1 MKRSYKLPTAIAFAL
16 ALGSTQALALG
27 LGQIQVKSA
36 LNQPLVAEIPV
47 IVDSPAEAAG
57 LQVGL
62 ASDED
67 FSRIGLS
74 RGSLNVPIDFAVGA
88 DAQGRPVIRVTSK
101 DAVRD
106 PYLDFLIQVNW
117 AKGRL
122 LREYTVLLDPVT
134 APSRGVA
141 AAPTRSAAPASH
153 PAPAAPAPAPQRAAP
168 SAAPTGAAAA
178 APAAAAPAAAPARTA
193 ASGEYE
199 VKAGDTLWDI
209 ANANRPDA
217 SVNVN
222 QMMLALLKANPDAFY
237 QDNVNTLKRGA
248 ILRIPGR
255 EQIAGVGSA
264 QAAAAEIRRQF
275 EDWRGSTAQKSAVV
289 AESGGAEAA
298 PEATATAAKPAAGD
312 RLKLVPPERG
322 GTSASTRAG
331 VAGGTGDAAIA
342 NLKQNLARAQEG
354 LAAQQQ
360 EADELKARLKES
372 EDLNTKNQRLLSL
385 KDAEIAELQRK
396 LAEVQKQAGVPV
408 TAAAKT
414 PAPVAA
420 PVPPPK
426 PAAAGAATPARASTA
441 AAPAAAASVAKTTPA
456 TAGSAVAPKPVE
468 AKPAP
473 KPAVTTKPL
482 PPAKPVRAEPIGE
495 ETPWY
500 RQDWVLPAG
509 GAAAVALILLGLLRL
524 VRRPKRAPEA
534 AAAGISSQFG
544 DSPLAGAHGGDTA
557 YGEEEGTLIA
567 QLAEHPDD
575 IGLHLELAS
584 LYYAH
589 RDVERF
595 EAAAETMHSYVTDPA
610 QPEWQEVRAMGE
622 ELAPQHPLFASAAA
636 AASAA
641 PAIEPDDESAALES
655 FDLGQYADTEPEAG
669 APAAVVA
676 ARSEYSFDFDLTP
689 PSPPAVPGAAAA
701 QPPVAGRSED
711 LDLPPLDF
719 EETPAHEPPA
729 ASGEMEAMP
738 AFDLGD
744 LGQVPAPGKATTPPA
759 EGYGDDPVDTKLDL
773 ARAYLDMGDPD
784 GAKAMLEEVMAE
796 GSAKQKSEAQKLLGE
811 IG

>member
-74 RGSLNVPIDFAVGA
+74 RGSLDVPIDFAVGT
-88 DAQGRPVIRVTSK
+88 DAQGRTVIRVTSK

-134 APSRGVA
+134 APSRSVA
-141 AAPTRSAAPASH
+141 ATPTRGAVPSSRTAPA
-153 PAPAAPAPAPQRAAP
+153 APAPQRAAP
-168 SAAPTGAAAA
+168 SAGPTGATAPAAA
-178 APAAAAPAAAPARTA
+178 APAAAAPSQAA

-217 SVNVN
+217 GVNVN

-264 QAAAAEIRRQF
+264 QAAAAEVRRQF
-275 EDWRGSTAQKSAVV
+275 EDWRGSTVQKSTVV

-298 PEATATAAKPAAGD
+298 SEATTAATKPAAGD

-342 NLKQNLARAQEG
+342 NLKQSLARAQEG
-354 LAAQQQ
+354 LTAQRQ

-372 EDLNTKNQRLLSL
+372 EDLNSKNQRLLSL

-396 LAEVQKQAGVPV
+396 LAEVRKQAGAP
-408 TAAAKT
+408 AAAVAKT
-414 PAPVAA
+414 PTPVAA

-426 PAAAGAATPARASTA
+426 SAASVAATPAVASTA
-441 AAPAAAASVAKTTPA
+441 AAPAAAASVAKVAPA
-456 TAGSAVAPKPVE
+456 IAGSVAAPKPVE

-473 KPAVTTKPL
+473 KPVATTKPL
-482 PPAKPVRAEPIGE
+482 PSAKPVRGEPVGE
-495 ETPWY
+495 EMPWY

-509 GAAAVALILLGLLRL
+509 GAVAVGLILLGLLRL
-524 VRRPKRAPEA
+524 VRRPKRAPDA

-544 DSPLAGAHGGDTA
+544 DSPLADAHRGDTA

-589 RDVERF
+589 RDAERF
-595 EAAAETMHSYVTDPA
+595 EAAAEAMHGYVSDPM

-622 ELAPQHPLFASAAA
+622 ELAPQHPLFASTAE
-636 AASAA
+636 AASL
-641 PAIEPDDESAALES
+641 PQSEPPTDESAALES
-655 FDLGQYADTEPEAG
+655 FDLGQYADAEPEAG
-669 APAAVVA
+669 APAAVAA

-689 PSPPAVPGAAAA
+689 PSPPAVPGEPAV
-701 QPPVAGRSED
+701 QPPVAGKSED

-729 ASGEMEAMP
+729 VSGEMEAMP

-744 LGQVPAPGKATTPPA
+744 LGQAPAPTPATTAPV